1 MNPLSLIVG
10 NVCSILAMIT
20 DSISSAQKTAKRVL
34 LVQSLSQLIYG
45 IGTTVLRGYSG
56 AVQNGVSILRNF
68 VAIRNIQS
76 KAVEWTLVIVG
87 VVLGFVFN
95 NLGLMGL
102 LPVIANLQYTIAI
115 FRFRDNERA
124 LKISFLLTC
133 VMYALFN
140 AVIYNVVG
148 VITNVVVVITTVANL
163 IRERKQ

>member
-20 DSISSAQKTAKRVL
+20 DAISSAQKTAKRVL

-87 VVLGFVFN
+87 VVLGVVFN

>member
-1 MNPLSLIVG
+1 MNIIAVVIGNLCSL
-10 NVCSILAMIT
+10 CAMIT

-87 VVLGFVFN
+87 VVLGVVFN

>member
-148 VITNVVVVITTVANL
+148 VITNVVVVISTVANL
-163 IRERKQ
+163 IRQRKQ

>member
-87 VVLGFVFN
+87 VVLGVVFN

-148 VITNVVVVITTVANL
+148 VITNVVVVISTVANL

>member
-87 VVLGFVFN
+87 VVLGVVFN

-102 LPVIANLQYTIAI
+102 LPVIANLQYTITI

>member
-87 VVLGFVFN
+87 VVLGVVFN

-102 LPVIANLQYTIAI
+102 LPVIANLQYTITI

-148 VITNVVVVITTVANL
+148 VITNVVVVISTVANL